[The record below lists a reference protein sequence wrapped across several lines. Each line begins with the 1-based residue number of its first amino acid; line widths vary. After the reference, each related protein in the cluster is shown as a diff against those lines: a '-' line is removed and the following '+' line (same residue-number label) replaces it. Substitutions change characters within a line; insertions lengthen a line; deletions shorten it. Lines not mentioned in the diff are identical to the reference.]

1 MAGYNNYKSFVF
13 YGQQVK
19 YNYWIEV
26 EQDILLVGCPANNEI
41 VARPAAGPSRPEL
54 APGEMA
60 ARTPRRLGTK
70 NPLSLQI
77 EHDPFRE
84 IVSRLIR
91 IGWADQKLEFV
102 RLASSWDGH
111 APFLLSNMCR
121 RQLDERKKKGKYYE
135 VQQSKQIVIMLSAP
149 FIFSRNTNSSGG
161 IGLDQRSFFFL
172 PNGDLSCHLWIKLR
186 ESKSKK
192 KMKRTEAR
200 LWMFIIDN
208 NSVPIRH
215 RLNA

>member
-1 MAGYNNYKSFVF
+1 MVIGLPSLPASKRKKYKALVITSPELEIMAGYNNYKSFVF
-13 YGQQVK
+13 YGQQAK
-19 YNYWIEV
+19 CNYWIEV
-26 EQDILLVGCPANNEI
+26 EQDILLVGCRANNEI
-41 VARPAAGPSRPEL
+41 IERSAAGPSRPEL

-135 VQQSKQIVIMLSAP
+135 VQQSKQIVIAVRP
-149 FIFSRNTNSSGG
+149 FYIFSKYQQLRWDWT
-161 IGLDQRSFFFL
+161 RSAILFFYQMAI
-172 PNGDLSCHLWIKLR
+172 WAAIY
-186 ESKSKK
+186 E
-192 KMKRTEAR
+192 
-200 LWMFIIDN
+200 
-208 NSVPIRH
+208 
-215 RLNA
+215 

>member
-1 MAGYNNYKSFVF
+1 MVIGLPSLPASKRKKYKALVITSPELEIMAGYNNYKSFVF
-13 YGQQVK
+13 YGQQTK
-19 YNYWIEV
+19 CNYWIEV
-26 EQDILLVGCPANNEI
+26 EQDIRLVGCRANNEI
-41 VARPAAGPSRPEL
+41 IERSAAGPSRPEL

-135 VQQSKQIVIMLSAP
+135 VQQSKQIVIAVRP
-149 FIFSRNTNSSGG
+149 FYIFSKYQQLRWDWT
-161 IGLDQRSFFFL
+161 RSAILFFYQMAI
-172 PNGDLSCHLWIKLR
+172 WAAIY
-186 ESKSKK
+186 E
-192 KMKRTEAR
+192 
-200 LWMFIIDN
+200 
-208 NSVPIRH
+208 
-215 RLNA
+215 